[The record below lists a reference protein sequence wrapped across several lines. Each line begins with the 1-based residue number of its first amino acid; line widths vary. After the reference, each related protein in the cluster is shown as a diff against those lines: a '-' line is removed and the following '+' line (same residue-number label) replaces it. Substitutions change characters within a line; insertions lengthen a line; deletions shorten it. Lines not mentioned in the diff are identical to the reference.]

1 MEGRSKNGEAWSH
14 DRVQNRHSGQFLRV
28 HQIQMPR
35 ASKSNSPKEG
45 ESMDVILVAKLGA
58 KTHVK
63 TFSAERALTSCLLPP
78 LKRSEGTR
86 CAVLSAWLC

>member
-1 MEGRSKNGEAWSH
+1 
-14 DRVQNRHSGQFLRV
+14 
-28 HQIQMPR
+28 
-35 ASKSNSPKEG
+35 
-45 ESMDVILVAKLGA
+45 MDVILVAKLGA

-86 CAVLSAWLC
+86 CAVLFAWLC